1 MQKCSCEKKQTY
13 PREKKT
19 RKAETTNTPANYHS
33 SSSLYSLYKFI
44 YDQTQ
49 RKHGQQQEQQ
59 QEQEQEQHSE
69 LFKCDQRYVSTFRR
83 RVLLETRR
91 AVAAAKARAVFVA
104 GMITQSLGHHHHH
117 HRRGGILRGG
127 GGERNFRR
135 RRPQILTMRRRRSL
149 RKIR

>member
-1 MQKCSCEKKQTY
+1 MQKCSCEKKRTY
-13 PREKKT
+13 AISEKKKREKPRQHT
-19 RKAETTNTPANYHS
+19 CAISS
-33 SSSLYSLYKFI
+33 SSSLYSLYKYI

-49 RKHGQQQEQQ
+49 RT
-59 QEQEQEQHSE
+59 EQHSE
-69 LFKCDQRYVSTFRR
+69 LFKCDQRYVSKFRR

-91 AVAAAKARAVFVA
+91 AVAAAKARAVLLVA

-117 HRRGGILRGG
+117 HHHRRGGIRRGG

-135 RRPQILTMRRRRSL
+135 RRRPQSLTMRRRSP

>member
-1 MQKCSCEKKQTY
+1 VQKCSCEKKQTY

-19 RKAETTNTPANYHS
+19 RKAETTHLRIISS
-33 SSSLYSLYKFI
+33 SSSLYSHTRARVLLYKYI

-49 RKHGQQQEQQ
+49 RT
-59 QEQEQEQHSE
+59 EQHSE
-69 LFKCDQRYVSTFRR
+69 LFKCDQRYVSKFRR

-91 AVAAAKARAVFVA
+91 AVAAAKARAVLFVA

-117 HRRGGILRGG
+117 HHRRRGGIRRGG

-135 RRPQILTMRRRRSL
+135 RRRPQSLTMRRRRRSP